1 MAVWPTRTMRVV
13 LCGVV
18 LGALVVGA
26 ISVAAAAP
34 GVEFVATS
42 DEHDD
47 NETAPNET
55 APNETAT
62 NETIAIEGFDRVQM
76 WFEVAEN
83 GSAEAT
89 IEYRFSRE
97 GNESTERW
105 ESLESDIEENPEP
118 YVVAEAQ
125 RWNETVERAK
135 NLTNREMNLSS
146 FAIET
151 DTQSTPREQGIV
163 IVTFEWS
170 SFATV
175 EPRWIEAGDALDE
188 FSLDDGTSLWI
199 SWPEGYELRGFEP
212 NADELRES
220 AIGWNGAETDFI
232 DGEPRVELLLEG
244 EPREQDDADDS
255 RSLVPWLLGGLVIL
269 GVAAGVGWWFGR
281 LNRQPPGDAP
291 AASTADVA
299 TTPPPDLMS
308 NEERV
313 LTLLAANGGRIKQQN
328 VVAELEW
335 TEAKTSQVVGA
346 LRDDGEV
353 EVFRVGRENVITLP
367 DHESVPERSE
377 ANGGR

>member
-1 MAVWPTRTMRVV
+1 MAVRPSRTMRVV
-13 LCGVV
+13 LCGLV

-26 ISVAAAAP
+26 ISVAAGAP
-34 GVEFVATS
+34 GVAFVAA

-47 NETAPNET
+47 NETETNET
-55 APNETAT
+55 EA

-97 GNESTERW
+97 GNESLERW

-118 YVVAEAQ
+118 YVLAEEH
-125 RWNETVERAK
+125 RWNETVERAN
-135 NLTNREMNLSS
+135 NLTDREMNLSS

-163 IVTFEWS
+163 TVTFEWS

-175 EPRWIEAGDALDE
+175 EANRIEAGDALDE

-212 NADELRES
+212 NADELRDS

-232 DGEPRVELLLEG
+232 DGEPRVEVLIEG
-244 EPREQDDADDS
+244 ETRIDDDEDDS
-255 RSLVPWLLGGLVIL
+255 QSLVPWILGGVVVL
-269 GVAAGVGWWFGR
+269 GLAAAVGWWFGR
-281 LNRQPPGDAP
+281 FNRHGPGEAP
-291 AASTADVA
+291 AEPEPQAA

-313 LTLLAANGGRIKQQN
+313 LSLLAANGGRMKQQN

-346 LRDDGEV
+346 LREDDEV
-353 EVFRVGRENVITLP
+353 EVFRVGRENVLTLP
-367 DHESVPERSE
+367 DHESVSEQSE